1 MQQRN
6 ISRRRAQLRIATLF
20 SSLVLIAPAVV
31 QGQTVSTWWDPNSAD
46 EQVTG
51 YDVCV
56 GTSSGSCNV
65 RVASVAAPST
75 SYTLSPTGGTL
86 YYVAVRAKNAFGVS
100 AYSPEVAFSIP
111 SLGQP
116 SNQTSVAGV
125 AITPVNLSVV
135 DPDGGSVTL
144 THTGLPVGLSLNSST
159 RRITGTPAAV
169 GTYNVTVLA
178 NDGIVTVS
186 RSFTWTV
193 TSSGSG
199 GGAPPANPT
208 PPSGGTQIN
217 VSPGTVSRGA
227 WITTSW
233 SGIAVPSATDWIALY
248 VPGTPNT
255 AHIEWVFT
263 SCSQTPDQASSSGS
277 CPFAVPSNV
286 PPGTYEVRLLANNG
300 YTALATSAP
309 FTVTATSGG
318 APPASAPPPS
328 GGTQITAS
336 PGTVSRGAQI
346 TASWSG
352 VAVPSATD
360 WIALYVPGTPNT
372 AHIEW
377 VFTSCSQTPAQA
389 RSSGSCPFVVP
400 SNLPPGT
407 YEVRLLANNGYTA
420 LATSASFTVTA
431 TSGGVPPAS
440 LPPASLPPSSGG
452 TQINASPGA
461 VSRGTPITASWS
473 GVAVPSA
480 TDWIGLYVPGT
491 PNTSHIDFVFTS
503 CSQAPGQAVSSGSCP
518 FVVPSNVAPGTYEV
532 RLLAN
537 NGYTAL
543 ATSASF
549 TVR

>member
-263 SCSQTPDQASSSGS
+263 SCSQTP
-277 CPFAVPSNV
+277 
-286 PPGTYEVRLLANNG
+286 
-300 YTALATSAP
+300 
-309 FTVTATSGG
+309 
-318 APPASAPPPS
+318 
-328 GGTQITAS
+328 
-336 PGTVSRGAQI
+336 
-346 TASWSG
+346 
-352 VAVPSATD
+352 
-360 WIALYVPGTPNT
+360 
-372 AHIEW
+372 
-377 VFTSCSQTPAQA
+377 AQA

-452 TQINASPGA
+452 TQINASPGT